1 MRIAGLAAVGVAAYW
16 GGWEWAALCVLMLAV
31 VWRADGEHRV
41 PAAAGGSL
49 IWLALFC
56 WSGDRR
62 LFFPYA
68 MQFAA
73 QAAYLT
79 RGRVAPGAI
88 IGAFLLIRVWQAA
101 TIGVLA
107 FEFVTAVVIAAFV
120 ERIYALSGE
129 GKWVRAT
136 AAAIGSTLA
145 FASLAFN

>member
-1 MRIAGLAAVGVAAYW
+1 
-16 GGWEWAALCVLMLAV
+16 MLAV
-31 VWRADGEHRV
+31 VWRVDGERQA
-41 PAAAGGSL
+41 PAAIGGSL
-49 IWLALFC
+49 IWLTLYC
-56 WSGDRR
+56 WTGDRR

-79 RGRVAPGAI
+79 RGRLAAGTI

-101 TIGVLA
+101 SFGVLA
-107 FEFVTAVVIAAFV
+107 FEFVTALVIGLFV

-129 GKWVRAT
+129 GTWVRVT

>member
-16 GGWEWAALCVLMLAV
+16 GGWEWAALCALMLAV
-31 VWRADGEHRV
+31 VWLADGEHRV
-41 PAAAGGSL
+41 PAAVGGSL

-79 RGRVAPGAI
+79 RGRFAPGGI

-136 AAAIGSTLA
+136 AAAIGSALA